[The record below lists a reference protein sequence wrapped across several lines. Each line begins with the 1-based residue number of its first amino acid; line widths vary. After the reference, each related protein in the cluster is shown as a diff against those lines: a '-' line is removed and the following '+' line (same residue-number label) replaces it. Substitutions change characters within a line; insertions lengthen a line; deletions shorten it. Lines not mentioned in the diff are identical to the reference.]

1 MPAQEESELTV
12 AQVYR
17 NMGTEKQKIL
27 ESAMTSAIHL
37 KCPPLNICKAI
48 ESFSRYEKRIAYYLI
63 GEAIHYGQRIF
74 DMLEC
79 CLILEQYGREV
90 TAYENA
96 ESKEASIRQ
105 LEHPNSD

>member
-27 ESAMTSAIHL
+27 ESAMTSVIHL
-37 KCPPLNICKAI
+37 EHPPLNICKAI
-48 ESFSRYEKRIAYYLI
+48 ESFSMYEKRVSYYLI
-63 GEAIHYGQRIF
+63 GEAIHYGQRVF

-79 CLILEQYGREV
+79 WLILQQYG
-90 TAYENA
+90 
-96 ESKEASIRQ
+96 
-105 LEHPNSD
+105 